1 MHRIAKWTV
10 MGAIVAVM
18 ATASVAPT
26 VMAWGPERPTFT
38 NKEPADYPVFN
49 SITDNIV
56 LGDERDFVRVVELVN
71 EGEELNHYVN
81 ELEIEPGKRYG
92 VFIYYHNNAKSK
104 YNSEEYDYSGI
115 AWNTRVATKF
125 PAELKAGERGM
136 ISGIVSSTSTNP
148 AKVWDEAYVTA
159 KEDMTLH
166 FVAMSA
172 KLHND
177 WGADGSTLSTYLFDT
192 DGALMG
198 MDKLNGMV
206 WGCYEYSG
214 FVTYTI
220 ETKAVKTP
228 ATPQPE
234 QPDEPTPEQPEK
246 PEVPEEL
253 PNTGPVEWAL
263 AIVIVIVVIA
273 GIVYWRKSSKDVKKV
288 AKKAKGRK

>member
-1 MHRIAKWTV
+1 MKRTV
-10 MGAIVAVM
+10 KVVIGAVA
-18 ATASVAPT
+18 ATLALASLSAP

-38 NKEPADYPVFN
+38 NQSPADYPVFN

-71 EGEELNHYVN
+71 DGEELNHYVD

-104 YNSEEYDYSGI
+104 LNTAEYDYSGI
-115 AWNTRVATKF
+115 AWNTRIATKF
-125 PAELKAGERGM
+125 PSSLKAGERGM

-159 KEDMTLH
+159 KEDLTLH
-166 FVAMSA
+166 FVALSA

-177 WGADGSTLSTYLFDT
+177 WAADGTTLSTYLFDE
-192 DGALMG
+192 DGTMVG

-214 FVTYTI
+214 FVTYTL
-220 ETKAVKTP
+220 EAQAVV
-228 ATPQPE
+228 
-234 QPDEPTPEQPEK
+234 PDDEPDDPEPTPDPDPDPTPD

-263 AIVIVIVVIA
+263 AIVVSIVVA
-273 GIVYWRKSSKDVKKV
+273 VGFAFWWKSSSNVKKV
-288 AKKAKGRK
+288 TKKARGRK

>member
-1 MHRIAKWTV
+1 MGRIIKNV
-10 MGAIVAVM
+10 MVGMLMMVVAGV
-18 ATASVAPT
+18 SLSPT

-38 NKEPADYPVFN
+38 NAEPADYPVFN

-56 LGDERDFVRVVELVN
+56 LGDERDFVRVVELVG
-71 EGEELNHYVN
+71 EGEELNKYTN

-104 YNSEEYDYSGI
+104 LNTEEYDYSGI

-125 PAELKAGERGM
+125 PSELKAGERGM
-136 ISGIVSSTSTNP
+136 ISGIVSSTSTTP
-148 AKVWDEAYVTA
+148 EKVWDEAYVTA

-166 FVAMSA
+166 FVALSA

-177 WGADGSTLSTYLFDT
+177 WAADGTTLSTYLFDT
-192 DGALMG
+192 DGTLMG

-214 FVTYTI
+214 FVTYTF
-220 ETKAVKTP
+220 ETRPVSVVDDN
-228 ATPQPE
+228 PQVPE
-234 QPDEPTPEQPEK
+234 T

-273 GIVYWRKSSKDVKKV
+273 GIVYWRKSSKDVRK
-288 AKKAKGRK
+288 ASKKAKGRK